1 MLKKYLPNKYNSKNQ
16 ERNFSIIRLQNF
28 FEYSDDL
35 SITNHHKI
43 NFYVILLITEG
54 SGKHSIEYKDY
65 SYKKG
70 TILTVRKNQTQHF
83 YNTEAEGFVIF
94 FKEDFL
100 NRYLND
106 LEISKSIQ
114 AFNELLTTPKTILD
128 EYELI
133 GVKQL
138 VEHLDREMTEIYDE
152 YSLKI
157 IRSLLHILIS
167 LIHRIK
173 SKGYDKVQLTNYL
186 SEFTKFQNLVENNYS
201 KTKKVEDYAKKMGF
215 STKKLNTI
223 VAYVCNKSVKNF
235 IDDIVII
242 KAKKNLL
249 HTNMSVKEVSF
260 KLGFNDPTNF
270 YKYFKKHTS
279 LTPETYKKRYKI

>member
-1 MLKKYLPNKYNSKNQ
+1 MLKRYLPNKYNSVNE
-16 ERNFSIIRLQNF
+16 ERNFSIIKLKKL
-28 FEYSDDL
+28 FEHSDDF

-43 NFYVILLITEG
+43 NFYVLLLITEV
-54 SGKHSIEYKDY
+54 SGKHSIDYKDY
-65 SYKKG
+65 TYKKG
-70 TILTVRKNQTQHF
+70 IILSVRRNQIQHF
-83 YNTEAEGFVIF
+83 YNSNAEGYAIF
-94 FKEDFL
+94 FKEEFL

-106 LEISKSIQ
+106 QEISKSIQ
-114 AFNELLTTPKTILD
+114 AFNELLTTPKTTLD
-128 EYELI
+128 EHELV

-138 VEHLDREMTEIYDE
+138 VEHLDKEMTEINDE

-173 SKGYDKVQLTNYL
+173 SKGYDKVQLSNYL
-186 SEFTKFQNLVENNYS
+186 SEFTKFQNLVEKNYS
-201 KTKKVEDYAKKMGF
+201 NTKKVEDYAKKMGF
-215 STKKLNTI
+215 SAKKLNTI
-223 VAYVCNKSVKNF
+223 VAYVCNKSVKAF

-249 HTNMSVKEVSF
+249 HTNLSVKEVSF
-260 KLGFNDPTNF
+260 KLGFSDPTNF